1 MSKMTNYLEEQLIMH
16 EFRTGTYAKPTA
28 QYIGLIRANKGKW
41 LASTAY
47 ALNDYLVPTTSNGRL
62 YKCTTAGTSGASE
75 PTWGTTDGGTTSD
88 GATLVWTEQTLAIEA
103 GTLPEV
109 PGSIGYARIN
119 LAPLDANWS
128 APSGGNGA
136 TDNLA
141 AIQFGTPTGD
151 WDWIVGFFTADAL
164 SAGNIKLY
172 GIMATPKRVVAGAD
186 APKFDIGTLDIVYG

>member
-41 LASTAY
+41 ATGIVYSV
-47 ALNDYLVPTTSNGRL
+47 NDYVVPVASNGRL
-62 YKCTTAGTSGASE
+62 YKCTTGGTSGASE
-75 PTWGTTDGGTTSD
+75 PTWGTTEGGTTAD
-88 GATLVWTEQTLAIEA
+88 GTAVWTEQTLAIEA
-103 GTLPEV
+103 GTPPEV
-109 PGSIGYARIN
+109 GSGIGYARIN
-119 LAPLDANWS
+119 LAPADANWS
-128 APSGGNGA
+128 APAGGNGA

-151 WDWIVGFFTADAL
+151 WDWIVGFFTADAV